1 MDAPHNDPKK
11 PKDPKPKKNRVLL
24 KNKVNGVKSYFN
36 RKKFENLPAKWLNI
50 FKARDKV

>member
-1 MDAPHNDPKK
+1 MDALAPKK
-11 PKDPKPKKNRVLL
+11 PKDPKPKKNRVML

-50 FKARDKV
+50 FKAKDKV